1 MNKRIVTVLRG
12 KTSGRLAIPQ
22 GDQGTEKINL
32 SQIILLSGRTLA
44 DLCGKEHEMV
54 FRTRNRTV
62 LQHHHQKPLSRLETE
77 WLVGGL
83 PEAGK
88 GAFCCRVFH
97 ARTSVM
103 CM

>member
-44 DLCGKEHEMV
+44 DLCGKSMRWYSGHE
-54 FRTRNRTV
+54 TGQCYNIITKSHC
-62 LQHHHQKPLSRLETE
+62 LGLKQNG
-77 WLVGGL
+77 WWGGSL
-83 PEAGK
+83 RQGRERFA
-88 GAFCCRVFH
+88 AACFMHVRV
-97 ARTSVM
+97 
-103 CM
+103 